1 MRNRLCLCTDS
12 PEPSGVG
19 EHMLAL
25 AASLAG
31 AWDITL
37 AAPAVDV
44 ALLSRAA
51 ANGLAIRTL
60 PEDER
65 ATVSWFASA
74 GFHLVHVHAGI
85 GWEGHGLAASA
96 RGAGVPVVL
105 RTEHLPYLITD
116 TREALA
122 YKAGLRHVDRVIC
135 VSEFVSASHSAAGV
149 PRERLATI
157 QNGIAPVAPNRT
169 RAETRADLCL
179 DEQRPVI
186 ITIARFSPQKG
197 HATLLAAAERVL
209 QLRPDARFLL
219 IGTGPEEGALR
230 AIVERRCLGQAVR
243 FLGRRDDVPDLLQA
257 ADLMVLPSLF
267 EGLPLVVLEAMAAQ
281 RPVIASRIGGTDEAV
296 VDGLT
301 GRLFEPGDAAGLADA
316 VLTMLAE
323 PKAAEAA
330 GIAGKARFERHFR
343 AARMAAETHELY
355 AASLHTSAIS
365 SQNKGSI
372 MQRTRIGFIGAG
384 GIAQR
389 HLGVLEQFQDVEI
402 VAFADTQVERAVEA
416 AARFGARAYA
426 SHTEMLAGSAL
437 DAVFICVPPFA
448 HGAPERDAVHRR
460 LPFFVEKPLSA
471 DLHTAEAISREVAAA
486 GLVTGVGYHWRY
498 LDTVDEARTLLAETP
513 AQLIS
518 GYWLDS
524 TPPPQWW
531 WKQAMSGGQVV
542 EQTTHILDLA
552 RYLVGEVEQV
562 FGVTGHLKRDDFPG
576 LDIATASSASLKFAN
591 GSVGNIASTCVLKW
605 GHRIGLHL
613 FADGLAIELTDREIM
628 VDRGQGRPVRH
639 AEGDP
644 VWREDRDFID
654 AVKGGPNLIRCSY
667 QEALK
672 THRLA
677 MAIAQSAADEM
688 PVSLGAPG
696 REIERV

>member
-1 MRNRLCLCTDS
+1 MRSRICLCTDS
-12 PEPSGVG
+12 SEPSGVG

-25 AASLAG
+25 AALLG
-31 AWDITL
+31 HAWNITL
-37 AAPAVDV
+37 AAPAIDT

-51 ANGLAIRTL
+51 VIGLAVKTL
-60 PEDER
+60 PADETES
-65 ATVSWFASA
+65 ASWFASA
-74 GFHLVHVHAGI
+74 GFDLVHVHAGI

-96 RGAGVPVVL
+96 RAAGVPVVL

-116 TREALA
+116 TDEAAA
-122 YKAGLRHVDRVIC
+122 YALGIHQVDRIIC
-135 VSEFVSASHSAAGV
+135 VSQFVTTSHVAAGIAA
-149 PRERLATI
+149 ERLATVR
-157 QNGIAPVAPNRT
+157 NGIVPPSPRRT
-169 RAETRADLCL
+169 RAEVRASLCL
-179 DEQRPVI
+179 GDETPVI
-186 ITIARFSPQKG
+186 ITIARLSPQKG
-197 HATLLAAAERVL
+197 HGTLLAAAEEIL

-219 IGTGPEEGALR
+219 IGTGPEEGMLR
-230 AIVERRCLGQAVR
+230 AIVEQRSLGQAVL
-243 FLGRRDDVPDLLQA
+243 FLGRRNDVPDLLQA

-267 EGLPLVVLEAMAAQ
+267 EGLPLVVLEAMAAEL
-281 RPVIASRIGGTDEAV
+281 PVIASRIGGTDEAV
-296 VDGLT
+296 VDGVT
-301 GRLFEPGDAAGLADA
+301 GRLFEAGDTAELVDA
-316 VLTMLAE
+316 VLAFLAD
-323 PKAAEAA
+323 PIAAKAA
-330 GIAGKARFERHFR
+330 GKAGKARFRRQFQ
-343 AARMAAETHELY
+343 AARMAEETHRLY
-355 AASLHTSAIS
+355 DESLAASSK
-365 SQNKGSI
+365 NRGSI
-372 MQRTRIGFIGAG
+372 MQRVRIGFIGAG

-389 HLGVLEQFQDVEI
+389 HLGVIEQFQDVEI
-402 VAFADTQVERAVEA
+402 VAFADTQMERAVEA
-416 AARFGARAYA
+416 AARCGARAYPN
-426 SHTEMLAGSAL
+426 HTEMLAGPTL

-448 HGAPERDAVHRR
+448 HGAPERDVVRRR

-486 GLVTGVGYHWRY
+486 GLITGVGYHWRY
-498 LDTVDEARTLLAETP
+498 LDTVAEARALLAETP

-591 GSVGNIASTCVLKW
+591 GAVGNIASTCLLKW

-628 VDRGQGRPVRH
+628 VDRGQGRPMRH

-667 QEALK
+667 EEALK

-688 PVSLGAPG
+688 PINLGSLG